1 MTTTQRSL
9 AGRLILAAGLWTAIA
24 LLAAGLILSTIFR
37 DTAERAFDRQLRVLL
52 EALVA
57 ASEVGPEGQPQLA
70 RALGEPRF
78 ERPYSGWYWQ
88 INSDDGTALARS
100 ASLFD
105 QALATG
111 DATVSGT
118 MAFFAGTGP
127 NGEPLQ
133 IAARDI
139 RFPDLEAP
147 LRYIVAANPVDV
159 ESDVARFNGILAIA
173 LVLLGLGLVS
183 AIFVQV
189 RFGLVP
195 LRRLGEGLAAIRH
208 GRASRL
214 DTALPR
220 EIAPLATELNALLD
234 HNERLVER
242 ARTHAG
248 NLAHGLKT
256 PLSIL
261 TNAAA
266 PQTDEAAAELLGDT
280 VRRQTAAMQQQID
293 HHLARA
299 RAAGAGGIVGARCPV
314 APVVMG
320 LVRALG
326 RLYEDRGLDIAV
338 DVPDD
343 LAFRGE
349 RQDLEE
355 MVGNLAD
362 NACKWAACRVAIT
375 ATAIPDGRIRITVD
389 DDGNGLSD
397 EQRAMVMTR
406 GRRLD
411 ETKPGS
417 GLGLAIVDDLAALY
431 G

>member
-173 LVLLGLGLVS
+173 LVLLGLGGTLL
-183 AIFVQV
+183 IF
-189 RFGLVP
+189 
-195 LRRLGEGLAAIRH
+195 
-208 GRASRL
+208 
-214 DTALPR
+214 ALWW
-220 EIAPLATELNALLD
+220 
-234 HNERLVER
+234 
-242 ARTHAG
+242 
-248 NLAHGLKT
+248 
-256 PLSIL
+256 
-261 TNAAA
+261 
-266 PQTDEAAAELLGDT
+266 
-280 VRRQTAAMQQQID
+280 M
-293 HHLARA
+293 
-299 RAAGAGGIVGARCPV
+299 
-314 APVVMG
+314 
-320 LVRALG
+320 
-326 RLYEDRGLDIAV
+326 
-338 DVPDD
+338 
-343 LAFRGE
+343 
-349 RQDLEE
+349 
-355 MVGNLAD
+355 
-362 NACKWAACRVAIT
+362 
-375 ATAIPDGRIRITVD
+375 
-389 DDGNGLSD
+389 
-397 EQRAMVMTR
+397 
-406 GRRLD
+406 
-411 ETKPGS
+411 
-417 GLGLAIVDDLAALY
+417 
-431 G
+431 